1 MQLKIYK
8 LSELAELEWIHYKT
22 ALQRAKNGKYI
33 PVSFY
38 SSAVGK
44 NTSRYLSKADS
55 DIILA
60 AFNNLEA
67 KDEATRSD
75 SSFSELSKK
84 KTKPWKRSLWLR
96 KKHRKNTD
104 STSETR

>member
-8 LSELAELEWIHYKT
+8 LSELAKLEGIHYKT
-22 ALQRAKNGKYI
+22 ALQRAKSEKYI
-33 PVSFY
+33 QVSFY

-44 NTSRYLSKADS
+44 ETSRYLCKADS

-60 AFNNLEA
+60 AFNQLEA
-67 KDEATRSD
+67 KNEDTRSD

-84 KTKPWKRSLWLR
+84 KTKP
-96 KKHRKNTD
+96 
-104 STSETR
+104 

>member
-1 MQLKIYK
+1 M
-8 LSELAELEWIHYKT
+8 T
-22 ALQRAKNGKYI
+22 
-33 PVSFY
+33 
-38 SSAVGK
+38 
-44 NTSRYLSKADS
+44 RYLSKADS

-84 KTKPWKRSLWLR
+84 KTKP
-96 KKHRKNTD
+96 
-104 STSETR
+104 